1 MTTDNTNHVP
11 MATPAPCM
19 KDTMKLTQSI
29 IMPTMPLLKTVLMVQ
44 GDHSCCVKPPVD
56 IKIKVPFCFEVNG
69 SLVTT

>member
-29 IMPTMPLLKTVLMVQ
+29 IMPTMPLLKTVLMYRVT
-44 GDHSCCVKPPVD
+44 
-56 IKIKVPFCFEVNG
+56 IRVPLTSNQKLHFCTWA
-69 SLVTT
+69 SY